1 MKTNTSRTAWIVM
14 AVATLALAA
23 CARQMEPAKA
33 ALAGIESTIAA
44 VAMDAG
50 KYVPEQ
56 LASTQAKLAELQSA
70 FDKKDY
76 AAVITGA
83 PAVLA
88 DAQGLAAA
96 ASAKKDEMMKM
107 LSGEWTN
114 LTAAVPALVTSVQSR
129 LTVLGKSRTPPKD
142 VDMAGARSMLA
153 DASAMWAQAQAAATS
168 GNVEDAVATA
178 KKVKE
183 KAEAAAAALKMK
195 LPGS

>member
-1 MKTNTSRTAWIVM
+1 MKTKTSRTTWVVM
-14 AVATLALAA
+14 AVATVALAA

-33 ALAGIESTIAA
+33 ALAGIESAIAA
-44 VAMDAG
+44 VATDAG

-56 LASTQAKLAELQSA
+56 LAGTQAKLAELQSA

-96 ASAKKDEMMKM
+96 ASAKKDEVMKM

-114 LTAAVPALVTSVQSR
+114 LTAAVPALVTAVQSR

-142 VDMAGARSMLA
+142 VDVAGAKSMLA

-195 LPGS
+195 LPGA